1 MVESLH
7 DHGQTSLNGLRH
19 HTSPHFLFNALNSVE
34 SLSRQ
39 DPERIPELVRGLS
52 ACLRYWL
59 QPTRDRW
66 VTLQQE
72 LDSVTSYLRVEQI
85 RFEDQFEVAFEIA
98 EAARNRRV
106 PQFFLQPLVER
117 AIRDGLGAE
126 VRPLSVLVSCR
137 CLEDVLRVEVK
148 HTGVASGAGAALG
161 GGIDGLRRR
170 LDEMYGTAGYGW
182 TASEPADWVSLTIEL
197 PLGT

>member
-1 MVESLH
+1 MAESLH
-7 DHGQTSLNGLRH
+7 DNVQASLSALRH
-19 HTSPHFLFNALNSVE
+19 HASPHFLFNALNSVE

-59 QPTRDRW
+59 QPTCDRW
-66 VTLQQE
+66 VTVQQE
-72 LDSVTSYLRVEQI
+72 LDSVSSYLRVEQI

-98 EAARNRRV
+98 DEARSRRV

-117 AIRDGLGAE
+117 AIREGLGAE
-126 VRPLSVLVSCR
+126 VRPLRVLVRCG

-148 HTGVASGAGAALG
+148 HTGVASGAGVALSG
-161 GGIDGLRRR
+161 GADNLRKR

-182 TASEPADWVSLTIEL
+182 TASEPAEWLSLTIEL
-197 PLGT
+197 PL